1 MVRILLVIALGYGLF
16 RVAPVVVAPVGEVIK
31 NSGIG
36 EGVVLGKATDYI
48 NNLLGNE
55 GDDEINNAVGDLV
68 SKTKEVVSEKV
79 QEETDKIKEG
89 TKDVANEQFCKT
101 VLKTLEEEC
110 GKFYCSE

>member
-1 MVRILLVIALGYGLF
+1 MWQSMVRILLVTALGYGLF
-16 RVAPVVVAPVGEVIK
+16 RAAPVVVAPVGEVIK
-31 NSGIG
+31 NSSIG
-36 EGVVLGKATDYI
+36 EGVVLGNGVEKT
-48 NNLLGNE
+48 NGE
-55 GDDEINNAVGDLV
+55 EDDEINSAVGNLV